1 LNQAGVNPKG
11 RYVLYW
17 MVAARR
23 VRYNHGLQRAKE
35 MALEMDRPLLILEA
49 LRVGYEWA
57 SERLHRFIMQG
68 MADNARRLARYPM
81 HYYPYVEEKPGQGK
95 GLLAALAKG
104 SCLVV
109 TDEFPCFFIPR
120 MQKSAAGQVKVRM
133 EAIDSCGLMPL
144 GATEKA
150 FNTAYSFRRF
160 LQKNLPEHLD
170 HPPMPDPLQ
179 GARLKPPPKLPREI
193 TRKWPPASAAMLKG
207 GSGFLDR
214 LPLDHSVKYASLKG
228 GSGAAEAALT
238 EFISHKLEQYE
249 DRNQPSASVTSG
261 LSPYLH
267 FGHISPHQVFEEL
280 VRNQGWMP
288 FRLSRRTRG
297 QRQGWWG
304 MSAPAEAFLDQL
316 VTWRELGYVFCWHR
330 PDYDQSESLPLWAQ
344 ETLAEHAPDPREYLY
359 NLEDFA
365 RARTHDPL
373 WNAAQNQLLQEGI
386 MHNYLR
392 MLWGKKILQWSRT
405 PAQALATMIELNN
418 RYALDGRDPNSYS
431 GIFWCLGRFDR
442 AWGPQRPVFGKV
454 RYMSSR
460 NTARKL
466 KVTEYLARYGGQEA

>member
-1 LNQAGVNPKG
+1 MPQVPGIRIRALNQAGVNPKG

-238 EFISHKLEQYE
+238 EFISHKLEQYK

-288 FRLSRRTRG
+288 FR
-297 QRQGWWG
+297 
-304 MSAPAEAFLDQL
+304 
-316 VTWRELGYVFCWHR
+316 
-330 PDYDQSESLPLWAQ
+330 
-344 ETLAEHAPDPREYLY
+344 
-359 NLEDFA
+359 
-365 RARTHDPL
+365 
-373 WNAAQNQLLQEGI
+373 
-386 MHNYLR
+386 
-392 MLWGKKILQWSRT
+392 
-405 PAQALATMIELNN
+405 
-418 RYALDGRDPNSYS
+418 
-431 GIFWCLGRFDR
+431 
-442 AWGPQRPVFGKV
+442 
-454 RYMSSR
+454 
-460 NTARKL
+460 
-466 KVTEYLARYGGQEA
+466 